1 MASVTTTA
9 SSETPSLAKRL
20 GANLQTYGLIG
31 ATILIWLFFAF
42 LTHGTFLSAR
52 NISFLFRQ
60 MTVTAIMAVGMVPV
74 IVTGNIDLSV
84 GRLAGFVSV
93 IVAMAQAQLWPNLIP
108 QLFPGQDPLNFVV
121 VTTILSVLIGLV
133 VGVLFGIYQGYI
145 IAQLRVSAFIVTL
158 GGLWALQGAIL
169 IVTGG
174 QTISAKQ
181 DAFLSIANGYLP
193 TWAGAILAAAV
204 TIFLF
209 ANMVFSRRR
218 KLKYGFELSSIYLDV
233 FKTGIF
239 AAVFI
244 LYVYIVNQYNGV
256 QSPVLILAIV
266 AMVVNYVTNNTRFG
280 RYAYAIGGNREA
292 ARLSGVNIR
301 NNIFSIFVLMGFL
314 CGMAGVV
321 LASYVGG
328 GTPSA
333 GGGMELDVIAACIL
347 GGTSTLGGEGTVLGA
362 LIGALIMATLTNG
375 LQLMNI
381 PNEWQYVIKA
391 GVLILAVYAD
401 VRLRRNR

>member
-1 MASVTTTA
+1 MSSITA
-9 SSETPSLAKRL
+9 TAQSETPSRVRRL

-31 ATILIWLFFAF
+31 ALILIWLFFTLLTDGIF
-42 LTHGTFLSAR
+42 LGPR

-60 MTVTAIMAVGMVPV
+60 MSITGIMSVGMVLV

-93 IVAMAQAQLWPNLIP
+93 IVAMCQMQLWPRLIP
-108 QLFPGQDPLNFVV
+108 QLFPGQDPTNFVV
-121 VTTILSVLIGLV
+121 ATTLLSVFIGLV
-133 VGVLFGIYQGYI
+133 VGTLFGIYQGYV
-145 IAQLRVSAFIVTL
+145 IAQLRVPAFIVTL

-174 QTISAKQ
+174 QTISARQ

-193 TWAGAILAAAV
+193 TWAGTLLAAVV

-209 ANMVFSRRR
+209 ANMALSRRR
-218 KLKYGFELSSIYLDV
+218 KAKYGFELPAMYLDV
-233 FKTGIF
+233 LKAGAF

-244 LYVYIVNQYNGV
+244 LYVYVVNQYNGV

-266 AMVVNYVTNNTRFG
+266 AMVVSYVSNSTRFG

-301 NNIFSIFVLMGFL
+301 SNLFAIFVLMGFL
-314 CGMAGVV
+314 CGVAGVV

-333 GGGMELDVIAACIL
+333 GTGMELDVIAACIL
-347 GGTSTLGGEGTVLGA
+347 GGTSTLGGEGTILGA
-362 LIGALIMATLTNG
+362 MIGALIMATLTNG

-381 PNEWQYVIKA
+381 PNEWQYLIKA

>member
-1 MASVTTTA
+1 MSSVTTSA
-9 SSETPSLAKRL
+9 PSERPSLVRRL

-31 ATILIWLFFAF
+31 AVILIWLLFAVLTNGIF
-42 LTHGTFLSAR
+42 LGAR

-60 MTVTAIMAVGMVPV
+60 MSVTGIMSVGMVLV

-93 IVAMAQAQLWPNLIP
+93 IVSMCQMELWPWLIP
-108 QLFPGQDPLNFVV
+108 QLFPGQDPVNFAV
-121 VTTILSVLIGLV
+121 VTTILSVV
-133 VGVLFGIYQGYI
+133 VGIVVGTLFGIYQGYI
-145 IAQLRVSAFIVTL
+145 IAQLRVPAFIVTL
-158 GGLWALQGAIL
+158 GGLWALQGVIL

-174 QTISAKQ
+174 QTISARQ

-204 TIFLF
+204 TVFLF
-209 ANMVFSRRR
+209 ANMVRSRRR
-218 KLKYGFELSSIYLDV
+218 KLKYGFELPSIYLDIL
-233 FKTGIF
+233 KTGLF
-239 AAVFI
+239 SALFI
-244 LYVYIVNQYNGV
+244 LYVYVVNQYNGV

-266 AMVVNYVTNNTRFG
+266 AMVVNYVSTNTRFG

-301 NNIFSIFVLMGFL
+301 NNLFAIFVLMGFL
-314 CGMAGVV
+314 CGVGGVV

-328 GTPSA
+328 GTPAA
-333 GGGMELDVIAACIL
+333 GTGMELDVIAACIL
-347 GGTSTLGGEGTVLGA
+347 GGTSTLGGEGTILGA
-362 LIGALIMATLTNG
+362 MIGALIMATLTNG

-381 PNEWQYVIKA
+381 PNEWQYVIKSA
-391 GVLILAVYAD
+391 VLILAVYAD

>member
-1 MASVTTTA
+1 MSSITTPA
-9 SSETPSLAKRL
+9 QSETPSLAKRL

-31 ATILIWLFFAF
+31 AVILIWLFFA
-42 LTHGTFLSAR
+42 LQTEGTFLGAR
-52 NISFLFRQ
+52 NISNLFRQ
-60 MTVTAIMAVGMVPV
+60 MSVTAIMSVGMVLI
-74 IVTGNIDLSV
+74 IVTGGIDLSV
-84 GRLAGFVSV
+84 GRLAGFVS
-93 IVAMAQAQLWPNLIP
+93 IVVSLCQAQLWPKLIP
-108 QLFPGQDPLNFVV
+108 MLFPGQDPVNFVL
-121 VTTILSVLIGLV
+121 VTTMLSVLIGLV
-133 VGVLFGIYQGYI
+133 AGTLFGIYQGFI
-145 IAQLRVSAFIVTL
+145 IAHLRVPAFIVTL
-158 GGLWALQGAIL
+158 GGLWALQGVIL

-174 QTISAKQ
+174 STISAKQ
-181 DAFLSIANGYLP
+181 EVFLSIANGYLP

-204 TIFLF
+204 TVFLF
-209 ANMVFSRRR
+209 VNMALSRRR
-218 KLKYGFELSSIYLDV
+218 KLKYGFKLPAMYLDV
-233 FKTGIF
+233 LKTGVF

-266 AMVVNYVTNNTRFG
+266 AMVVNYVSNNTRFG

-301 NNIFSIFVLMGFL
+301 NNIFGIFVLMGFL
-314 CGMAGVV
+314 GGIAGVV

-333 GGGMELDVIAACIL
+333 GSGMELDVIAACIL
-347 GGTSTLGGEGTVLGA
+347 GGTSTLGGEGTILGA
-362 LIGALIMATLTNG
+362 MIGALIMATLTNG
-375 LQLMNI
+375 LQLMNM

>member
-1 MASVTTTA
+1 MSSITA
-9 SSETPSLAKRL
+9 TAQSETPSRVKSL

-31 ATILIWLFFAF
+31 ALIIIWLFFAI
-42 LTHGTFLSAR
+42 LTDGTFLGPR

-60 MTVTAIMAVGMVPV
+60 MSITGIMSVGMVLV

-93 IVAMAQAQLWPNLIP
+93 IVALCQMQLWPRLIP
-108 QLFPGQDPLNFVV
+108 QLFPGQDPANFVI
-121 VTTILSVLIGLV
+121 VTTLLSVFIGLV
-133 VGVLFGIYQGYI
+133 VGTLFGIYQGYI
-145 IAQLRVSAFIVTL
+145 IAQLRVPAFIVTL

-174 QTISAKQ
+174 QTISARQ
-181 DAFLSIANGYLP
+181 EAFLSIANGYLP
-193 TWAGAILAAAV
+193 PWAGTLLAAVV

-209 ANMVFSRRR
+209 ANMALSRRR
-218 KLKYGFELSSIYLDV
+218 KMKYGFELSAMYLDV
-233 FKTGIF
+233 LRTGVF

-244 LYVYIVNQYNGV
+244 LYVYLVNQYNGV

-266 AMVVNYVTNNTRFG
+266 AMVVSYVSKSTRFG

-301 NNIFSIFVLMGFL
+301 NNLFGIFVLMGFL
-314 CGMAGVV
+314 CGVAGVV

-333 GGGMELDVIAACIL
+333 GTGMELDVIAACIL
-347 GGTSTLGGEGTVLGA
+347 GGTSTLGGEGTILGA
-362 LIGALIMATLTNG
+362 MIGALIMATLTNG

-381 PNEWQYVIKA
+381 PNEWQYLIKA

>member
-31 ATILIWLFFAF
+31 AVILIWLFFAF
-42 LTHGTFLSAR
+42 QTNGTFLSPR

-60 MTVTAIMAVGMVPV
+60 MTVTAIMSVGMVLV

-84 GRLAGFVSV
+84 GRLAGFVSI
-93 IVAMAQAQLWPNLIP
+93 IVAMCQAQLWPKLIP
-108 QLFPGQDPLNFVV
+108 EIFPGQDPLDFVV
-121 VTTILSVLIGLV
+121 VTTLLSVLIAII
-133 VGVLFGIYQGYI
+133 VGILFGIYQGYV
-145 IAQLRVSAFIVTL
+145 IAQLRVPAFIVTL

-181 DAFLSIANGYLP
+181 DVFLSIANGYLP
-193 TWAGAILAAAV
+193 TWAGSLLAAAV
-204 TIFLF
+204 TVFLF
-209 ANMVFSRRR
+209 ISMALGRRR
-218 KLKYGFELSSIYLDV
+218 KLKYGFEVPPIYMDLL
-233 FKTGIF
+233 KTGLF
-239 AAVFI
+239 AAVFV

-256 QSPVLILAIV
+256 QSPVLILAIF
-266 AMVVNYVTNNTRFG
+266 AMIVNYVSNNTRFG

-314 CGMAGVV
+314 CGIAGVV

-328 GTPSA
+328 GTPAA
-333 GGGMELDVIAACIL
+333 GTGMELDVIAACIL
-347 GGTSTLGGEGTVLGA
+347 GGASTLGGEGTILGA
-362 LIGALIMATLTNG
+362 MIGALIMATLTNG

>member
-1 MASVTTTA
+1 MSVIT
-9 SSETPSLAKRL
+9 SSAQTETPSLAKRL

-31 ATILIWLFFAF
+31 AIILIWLFFTF
-42 LTHGTFLSAR
+42 TTGGIFLSAR

-60 MTVTAIMAVGMVPV
+60 MSITGIMSVGMLLV

-93 IVAMAQAQLWPNLIP
+93 IVAMCQMQLWPRLIP
-108 QLFPGQDPLNFVV
+108 QLFPGQDPLDFVI
-121 VTTILSVLIGLV
+121 VTTLLSVVIGLV
-133 VGVLFGIYQGYI
+133 VGTLFGIYQGYI
-145 IAQLRVSAFIVTL
+145 IAHLRVPAFIVTL

-174 QTISAKQ
+174 QTISARQ
-181 DAFLSIANGYLP
+181 EAFLSIANGYLP
-193 TWAGAILAAAV
+193 TWAGALLAAGV
-204 TIFLF
+204 TVFLF
-209 ANMVFSRRR
+209 ASMVLTRRR
-218 KLKYGFELSSIYLDV
+218 KLKYGFELPSMVLDV
-233 FKTGIF
+233 LKTGVF
-239 AAVFI
+239 AAAFVF
-244 LYVYIVNQYNGV
+244 YVYVVNQYNGV

-266 AMVVNYVTNNTRFG
+266 AMVVNYVSNNTRFG

-301 NNIFSIFVLMGFL
+301 NNLFMIFVLMGFL
-314 CGMAGVV
+314 CGVAGVV

-328 GTPSA
+328 GTPAA
-333 GGGMELDVIAACIL
+333 GTGMELDVIAACIL
-347 GGTSTLGGEGTVLGA
+347 GGASTLGGEGTILGA
-362 LIGALIMATLTNG
+362 MIGALIMATLTNG

-381 PNEWQYVIKA
+381 PNEWQYLIKA
-391 GVLILAVYAD
+391 LVLILAVYAD

>member
-1 MASVTTTA
+1 MSSITA
-9 SSETPSLAKRL
+9 TAQSETSSRVKRL

-31 ATILIWLFFAF
+31 ALILIWLFFAVLTDGVF
-42 LTHGTFLSAR
+42 LGPR

-60 MTVTAIMAVGMVPV
+60 MSITGIMSVGMVLV

-93 IVAMAQAQLWPNLIP
+93 IVAMCQMQLWPRLIP
-108 QLFPGQDPLNFVV
+108 QLFPGQDPTNFVV
-121 VTTILSVLIGLV
+121 ATTLLSVLIGLV
-133 VGVLFGIYQGYI
+133 VGTLFGIYQGYV
-145 IAQLRVSAFIVTL
+145 IAQLRVPAFIVTL

-174 QTISAKQ
+174 QTISARQ
-181 DAFLSIANGYLP
+181 EAFLSIANGYLP
-193 TWAGAILAAAV
+193 TWAGTLLAAGV

-209 ANMVFSRRR
+209 VNMVLSRRR
-218 KLKYGFELSSIYLDV
+218 KLKYGFTLPPMYLDV
-233 FKTGIF
+233 LRTGVF

-244 LYVYIVNQYNGV
+244 LYVYVVNQYNGV

-266 AMVVNYVTNNTRFG
+266 AMVVSYVSNSTRFG

-301 NNIFSIFVLMGFL
+301 SNLFAIFVLMGFL
-314 CGMAGVV
+314 CGVAGVV

-333 GGGMELDVIAACIL
+333 GTGMELDVIAACIL
-347 GGTSTLGGEGTVLGA
+347 GGTSTLGGEGTILGA
-362 LIGALIMATLTNG
+362 MIGALIMATLTNG

-381 PNEWQYVIKA
+381 PNEWQYLIKA
-391 GVLILAVYAD
+391 AVLIVAVYTD